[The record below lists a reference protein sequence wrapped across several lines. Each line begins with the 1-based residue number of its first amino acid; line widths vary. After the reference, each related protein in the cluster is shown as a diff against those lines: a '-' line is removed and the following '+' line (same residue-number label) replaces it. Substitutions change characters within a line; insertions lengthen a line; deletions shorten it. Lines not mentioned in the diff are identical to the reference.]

1 MGMIEKEQILKG
13 TGTHMMKVLTILKQI
28 IIITDITKVV
38 ITVRVDLLV
47 VMVTEVKIQGLET
60 KIIDRKDCSVV
71 MVIETNIQTLKVT
84 EQVNFSVIEV
94 KTQDL
99 KVITIEICKQ
109 LCLPRKQK

>member
-13 TGTHMMKVLTILKQI
+13 TGTHVIKVLTILKQI
-28 IIITDITKVV
+28 IIVTDITKVV
-38 ITVRVDLLV
+38 ITVRVDVLV
-47 VMVTEVKIQGLET
+47 VMVTEVKIQDLET

-84 EQVNFSVIEV
+84 ERVDFSVIEV

-99 KVITIEICKQ
+99 KVITINI
-109 LCLPRKQK
+109 L

>member
-38 ITVRVDLLV
+38 RVDFLV

-60 KIIDRKDCSVV
+60 KIIDRTNCSVV

-84 EQVNFSVIEV
+84 ERVDFSVIEV

-99 KVITIEICKQ
+99 KVITIEI
-109 LCLPRKQK
+109 L